1 MKERLQKVLAQ
12 AGVASRRA
20 SEKLIIAGRVTV
32 NGRIVT
38 ELGTKVDLNQDTVK
52 VDGKPI
58 EVKERF
64 VYYILHKPR
73 GYLTTVEDDR
83 GRRTVMQLLE
93 PVKER
98 IYPVGRLDYDSEG
111 LLLLT
116 NDGQLAHRLMHPRYQ
131 VRKFYLVEVT
141 GEVSQAALETLRSGV
156 QLDDGIT
163 SSAYVE
169 LLANSPQKSLL
180 KIGIHEGRNRQI
192 RRMCQAVGLPV
203 RRLIRTQFGPIKLGK
218 LSPGKFSQ
226 LTAQEVGKLKQ
237 AVKHRG
243 K

>member
-20 SEKLIIAGRVTV
+20 SEILIIAGRVTV
-32 NGRIVT
+32 NGWIVT
-38 ELGTKVDLNQDTVK
+38 ELGTKEDMNQDTEK

-58 EVKERF
+58 EVKERL
-64 VYYILHKPR
+64 VYYILHKTR
-73 GYLTTVEDDR
+73 GYLTTVEEDR
-83 GRRTVMQLLE
+83 GRSPVMQLLE

-218 LSPGKFSQ
+218 LSPGKFRQ

>member
-1 MKERLQKVLAQ
+1 MCSGKMIIMRSSDDMKERLQKVLAQ

-98 IYPVGRLDYDSEG
+98 IYPVGRLD
-111 LLLLT
+111 
-116 NDGQLAHRLMHPRYQ
+116 
-131 VRKFYLVEVT
+131 
-141 GEVSQAALETLRSGV
+141 
-156 QLDDGIT
+156 
-163 SSAYVE
+163 
-169 LLANSPQKSLL
+169 
-180 KIGIHEGRNRQI
+180 
-192 RRMCQAVGLPV
+192 
-203 RRLIRTQFGPIKLGK
+203 
-218 LSPGKFSQ
+218 
-226 LTAQEVGKLKQ
+226 
-237 AVKHRG
+237 
-243 K
+243 